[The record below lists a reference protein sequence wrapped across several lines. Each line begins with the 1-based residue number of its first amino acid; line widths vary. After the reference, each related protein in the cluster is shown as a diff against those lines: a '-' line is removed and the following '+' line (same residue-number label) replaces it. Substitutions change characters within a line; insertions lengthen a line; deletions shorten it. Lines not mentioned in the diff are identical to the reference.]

1 MVWRR
6 LGKKKRT
13 LHPQRVLSLPSYFSK
28 SRALR
33 SVVPMVRRIPTQVH
47 QQVSRLLKTSFIK
60 REPAW
65 YRAVLDNPPLPLP
78 ARAPPRRTAFDAPTT
93 KPALPP
99 RKTPG
104 VKPLPITYLEDE
116 VRRQFFRD
124 HPFETYR
131 PVSLVEA
138 GAIEEQN
145 PIQGAVWTRLR
156 QRGRNPSP
164 EEYVTLS
171 LLFTFLYSCLMVIVL
186 ICP

>member
-1 MVWRR
+1 
-6 LGKKKRT
+6 
-13 LHPQRVLSLPSYFSK
+13 
-28 SRALR
+28 
-33 SVVPMVRRIPTQVH
+33 MVRRIPTQVH
-47 QQVSRLLKTSFIK
+47 QQASRLLKTNFIK

-93 KPALPP
+93 KPGLPP

-104 VKPLPITYLEDE
+104 PKPLPITYIEDE

-124 HPFETYR
+124 HPFETFR

-138 GAIEEQN
+138 GTIEEEH
-145 PIQGAVWTRLR
+145 PIQGQIWTRLR

-164 EEYVTLS
+164 ETYVLCESFILRHRTDNRYS
-171 LLFTFLYSCLMVIVL
+171 ALLIVL
-186 ICP
+186 SGSL